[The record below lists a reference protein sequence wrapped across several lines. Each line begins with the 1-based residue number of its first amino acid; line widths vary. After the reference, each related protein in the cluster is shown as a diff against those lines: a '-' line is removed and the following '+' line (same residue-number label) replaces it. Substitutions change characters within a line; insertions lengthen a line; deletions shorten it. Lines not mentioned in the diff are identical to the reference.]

1 MPIVFDWGISGEE
14 FGGGGLGEIT
24 MDYGYSAQ
32 SDIPI
37 TQTYGWSD
45 VPIDPGLIRD
55 KILGENGN
63 GNGDD
68 EGFDWTGLIGTTGGP
83 LILGLII
90 LGMSGFRG

>member
-1 MPIVFDWGISGEE
+1 MPVVFDWNVPGEE
-14 FGGGGLGEIT
+14 FGGGGQGWIN

-45 VPIDPGLIRD
+45 VPIDPGLLRD
-55 KILGENGN
+55 KILGENGEDN
-63 GNGDD
+63 GNGN
-68 EGFDWTGLIGTTGGP
+68 GFDWGQLLGTKGGG